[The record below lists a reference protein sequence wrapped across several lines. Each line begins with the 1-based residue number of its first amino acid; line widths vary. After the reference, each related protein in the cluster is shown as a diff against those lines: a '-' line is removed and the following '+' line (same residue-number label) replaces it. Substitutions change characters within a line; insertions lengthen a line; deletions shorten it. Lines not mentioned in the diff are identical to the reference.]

1 MTRRD
6 PKRGAARV
14 AETDTKSQR
23 RPVLDEDAERIALH
37 FDRRSVQSVM
47 YRSDPDRLVLCYT
60 RLMMAF
66 LLFQPAPRDL
76 VIIGLGGGSLSK
88 YCYRHLPRTRITS
101 VEINERVIALRDR
114 FSIPPDDARFR
125 VVHGNGAD
133 FIAAPP
139 HDIDVILLDGFD
151 IVGLPRELGS
161 QHFYDGCAA
170 ALRDGGVL
178 VANFLESDEGIDE
191 YLDRM
196 STAFDDR
203 MLTVRSDDRGNR
215 IACALKRA
223 LLPPRLKVFER
234 AAELEREHEIPFRV
248 IASQLLSSLKPGG
261 SGAPSRKSDAYDMVR
276 E

>member
-1 MTRRD
+1 MARRD
-6 PKRGAARV
+6 PKCGAARI
-14 AETDTKSQR
+14 AEADTKSQR

-47 YRSDPDRLVLCYT
+47 YRSDPDRLVLSYT

-88 YCYRHLPRTRITS
+88 YCYRYLPRTRITN
-101 VEINERVIALRDR
+101 VEINERVIALRDT
-114 FSIPPDDARFR
+114 FSIPPDDGRFR

-139 HDIDVILLDGFD
+139 HAIDVILLDGFD
-151 IVGLPRELGS
+151 VVGLPRELGS
-161 QHFYDGCAA
+161 QCFYDGCAS
-170 ALRDGGVL
+170 ALREGGVL
-178 VANFLESDEGIDE
+178 VANFLQSDEGIDE

-196 STAFDDR
+196 STAFDNR
-203 MLTVRSDDRGNR
+203 MMTARSEDRGNR
-215 IACALKRA
+215 IACSLKRA

-234 AAELEREHEIPFRV
+234 AAELEKEHEIPFRI

-261 SGAPSRKSDAYDMVR
+261 SWSTASKGDAYDTGR